1 MYTHT
6 HTHAQACTQTRKQR
20 SIVHRKFDTRT
31 QTQHIHTHTIHT
43 HTHIH
48 AHTHTP
54 YTIQTNQHVYIISNV
69 AKFKGW
75 GKWPAPLNHWPTPLV
90 QACSFRA
97 WKTHPLTI
105 AHPAHLPAQ
114 DGPHADRLSA
124 SRSSEPVACPLGIA
138 ASLKRSPSAV
148 PRRLLFSSPYF

>member
-31 QTQHIHTHTIHT
+31 QTQHTHTHTIHT

-69 AKFKGW
+69 AKFQGW
-75 GKWPAPLNHWPTPLV
+75 GKWPAPPNHWPTPLV
-90 QACSFRA
+90 QACSFRD
-97 WKTHPLTI
+97 WKTTLTQLPTLLTCQLKTDRMLT
-105 AHPAHLPAQ
+105 AYRPAGA
-114 DGPHADRLSA
+114 A
-124 SRSSEPVACPLGIA
+124 SQSRAPLGIA
-138 ASLKRSPSAV
+138 ASLKRRPSAV